1 MSNKLTVGHVI
12 GGLAILV
19 VIALI
24 VMFIVARATKQS
36 GSASLQVQV
45 NLEAVQKELKSL
57 AGTDADGHNAI
68 QVPPKCINRY
78 YVPDEDRTPLSG
90 EHSECTLT
98 CNGTNVDRIDY
109 ANHHCENELDKA
121 LSSNAKKSGIAK
133 YVADTGSYVDYV
145 GCQIAG
151 RVMPSQAPKI
161 IYTKKGF
168 VVDPGTC
175 VLPPK
180 NKLGCPNP
188 PASTMLA
195 STQMPML
202 GVNLGEAEDIVKGLM
217 KVIGIVG
224 DVIREGEDAAAK
236 FENAAQ
242 PIIMQVA
249 SIMNSIMNII
259 GISGNAL
266 DCTAGNG
273 VDSGINEDCKNKYKG
288 ILDRWKCYYRRFKSE
303 FKTGKKMW
311 NEANCLFNKFKAI
324 LAQIT
329 KDVQDFEKDAKTP
342 VFRYKMIYRV
352 LSASQN
358 EINDEITKLA
368 TILNTKYHMK
378 NKTVASILPI
388 DNNGNGNANMTS
400 HKTVQAA
407 YELIFCH
414 TDGDDGDN
422 FKKRL
427 TALITSIYTNPCKN
441 RQSFDASTNACTADV
456 KSSGK
461 VTENYA
467 PHDMSGHL
475 PTMSAAGVW

>member
-36 GSASLQVQV
+36 GSALLVGNLSAV
-45 NLEAVQKELKSL
+45 NEELAKI
-57 AGTDADGHNAI
+57 AGTDAI
-68 QVPPKCINRY
+68 KVPDNCVNRY

-161 IYTKKGF
+161 IYTKNGF

-175 VLPPK
+175 VLPPQSQ
-180 NKLGCPNP
+180 LSDCSST
-188 PASTMLA
+188 AQSTMLA

-202 GVNLGEAEDIVKGLM
+202 GVTANEAEDIVKGLM
-217 KVIGIVG
+217 KVIKIA
-224 DVIREGEDAAAK
+224 DTVINTGEDATAK

-259 GISGNAL
+259 GISDDEAL
-266 DCTAGNG
+266 KCMGMDS
-273 VDSGINEDCKNKYKG
+273 VDKGINEKCENYTG

-303 FKTGKKMW
+303 VKTGKMQW
-311 NEANCLFNKFKAI
+311 NEANCLFKKFKAI
-324 LAQIT
+324 LKQIET
-329 KDVQDFEKDAKTP
+329 DVQDAENDAKTP
-342 VFRYKMIYRV
+342 VFRYKMIYRM

-368 TILNTKYHMK
+368 RQVMKPYRLHM
-378 NKTVASILPI
+378 S
-388 DNNGNGNANMTS
+388 
-400 HKTVQAA
+400 
-407 YELIFCH
+407 
-414 TDGDDGDN
+414 
-422 FKKRL
+422 
-427 TALITSIYTNPCKN
+427 
-441 RQSFDASTNACTADV
+441 
-456 KSSGK
+456 
-461 VTENYA
+461 
-467 PHDMSGHL
+467 
-475 PTMSAAGVW
+475 

>member
-24 VMFIVARATKQS
+24 VMFIVARATKQR
-36 GSASLQVQV
+36 GSAPLTDQN
-45 NLEAVQKELKSL
+45 NLNAVKKELKSI
-57 AGTDADGHNAI
+57 AGTDAI
-68 QVPPKCINRY
+68 KVPDNCVNRY
-78 YVPDEDRTPLSG
+78 YVPNEDRTPLSG

-98 CNGTNVDRIDY
+98 CKGTNVDRIDY

-161 IYTKKGF
+161 IYTKNGF

-180 NKLGCPNP
+180 DKLGCPGKQ
-188 PASTMLA
+188 ASTMLA

-202 GVNLGEAEDIVKGLM
+202 GVTASDAKAIVTALM
-217 KVIGIVG
+217 KVIGIAE

-236 FENAAQ
+236 IENAVQ

-259 GISGNAL
+259 GISDDEAL
-266 DCTAGNG
+266 KCMGMDS
-273 VDSGINEDCKNKYKG
+273 VDKGINEKCENYTG

-303 FKTGKKMW
+303 VKTGKMQW
-311 NEANCLFNKFKAI
+311 NEANCLFDTFKAI
-324 LAQIT
+324 LTQIE
-329 KDVQDFEKDAKTP
+329 KDVQDAKTS
-342 VFRYKMIYRV
+342 VFRYKMIYRM

-368 TILNTKYHMK
+368 TILTSKGIPLEK
-378 NKTVASILPI
+378 NRFLPI
-388 DNNGNGNANMTS
+388 DSNGNGNANMTS
-400 HKTVQAA
+400 YDTVQAA
-407 YELIFCH
+407 YKLIFCH
-414 TDGDDGDN
+414 TDTDSDDD
-422 FKKRL
+422 FTDKLK
-427 TALITSIYTNPCKN
+427 ALITSIYKNPCTDP
-441 RQSFDASTNACTADV
+441 QSFDASTNACTV

>member
-36 GSASLQVQV
+36 GSAPLTVKD
-45 NLEAVQKELKSL
+45 NLDAVKKEL
-57 AGTDADGHNAI
+57 ANIVGPGAI
-68 QVPPKCINRY
+68 EVPRECKNRY

-98 CNGTNVDRIDY
+98 CKGTNVDRIDY

-161 IYTKKGF
+161 IYTKNGF

-175 VLPPK
+175 VLPPQR
-180 NKLGCPNP
+180 KLSDCSST
-188 PASTMLA
+188 AQSTMLA

-202 GVNLGEAEDIVKGLM
+202 GVTANEAEDIVKGLM
-217 KVIGIVG
+217 KVIKIA
-224 DVIREGEDAAAK
+224 DTVINTGEDATAK

-259 GISGNAL
+259 GISDDEAL
-266 DCTAGNG
+266 TCMDS
-273 VDSGINEDCKNKYKG
+273 VDKGINEKCENYTG
-288 ILDRWKCYYRRFKSE
+288 ILDRWKCYYNRFKSE
-303 FKTGKKMW
+303 VKTGKMLW
-311 NEANCLFNKFKAI
+311 NEANCLFKKFKAI
-324 LAQIT
+324 LKQINA
-329 KDVQDFEKDAKTP
+329 DVQDAENDAKTP
-342 VFRYKMIYRV
+342 VFRYKMIYRM

-368 TILNTKYHMK
+368 TILKSYDMDNNTL
-378 NKTVASILPI
+378 NRFLPI
-388 DNNGNGNANMTS
+388 DSNGNGNANMTS
-400 HKTVQAA
+400 YETVQAA

-414 TDGDDGDN
+414 TDSN
-422 FKKRL
+422 FTDKLK
-427 TALITSIYTNPCKN
+427 ALIKNIYKNPCKD
-441 RQSFDASTNACTADV
+441 RQSFDASTNACTV

>member
-36 GSASLQVQV
+36 GSAPLTVKD
-45 NLEAVQKELKSL
+45 NLDAVKKEL
-57 AGTDADGHNAI
+57 ANIVGPGAI
-68 QVPPKCINRY
+68 EVPRECKNRY

-98 CNGTNVDRIDY
+98 CKGTNVDRIDY

-121 LSSNAKKSGIAK
+121 LSSNAKKSSIAK

-175 VLPPK
+175 VLPPQR
-180 NKLGCPNP
+180 KLSDCSST
-188 PASTMLA
+188 AQSTMLA

-202 GVNLGEAEDIVKGLM
+202 GVTASDAKTIVKGLM
-217 KVIGIVG
+217 EVIGIVG
-224 DVIREGEDAAAK
+224 NIINTGEDTTAK
-236 FENAAQ
+236 IENAVQ

-259 GISGNAL
+259 GISDDEAL
-266 DCTAGNG
+266 TCMDS
-273 VDSGINEDCKNKYKG
+273 VDKGINEKCENYTG
-288 ILDRWKCYYRRFKSE
+288 ILDRWKCYYNRFKSE
-303 FKTGKKMW
+303 VKTGKMLW
-311 NEANCLFNKFKAI
+311 NEANCLFKKFKAI
-324 LAQIT
+324 LKQINA
-329 KDVQDFEKDAKTP
+329 DVQDAENDAKTP
-342 VFRYKMIYRV
+342 VFRYKMIYRM

-368 TILNTKYHMK
+368 TILKSYDMDNNTL
-378 NKTVASILPI
+378 NRFLPI
-388 DNNGNGNANMTS
+388 DSNGNGNANMTS
-400 HKTVQAA
+400 YETVQAA

-414 TDGDDGDN
+414 TDSN
-422 FKKRL
+422 FTDKLK
-427 TALITSIYTNPCKN
+427 ALIKNIYKNPCKD
-441 RQSFDASTNACTADV
+441 RQSFDASTNACTV

>member
-36 GSASLQVQV
+36 GSALLVGNLSAV
-45 NLEAVQKELKSL
+45 NEELAKI
-57 AGTDADGHNAI
+57 AGTDAI
-68 QVPPKCINRY
+68 KVPDNCVNRY

-121 LSSNAKKSGIAK
+121 LSSNAKKSSIAK

-161 IYTKKGF
+161 IYTKNGF

-175 VLPPK
+175 VLPPQSQ
-180 NKLGCPNP
+180 LSDCSST
-188 PASTMLA
+188 AQSTMLA

-202 GVNLGEAEDIVKGLM
+202 GVTASDAKAIVTALM
-217 KVIGIVG
+217 KVIGIAG
-224 DVIREGEDAAAK
+224 DVIRKVEQTTAK
-236 FENAAQ
+236 IENAVQ

-259 GISGNAL
+259 GISDDEAL
-266 DCTAGNG
+266 TCMDS
-273 VDSGINEDCKNKYKG
+273 VDKGINEKCENYTG

-303 FKTGKKMW
+303 VKTGKMQW
-311 NEANCLFNKFKAI
+311 NEANCLFDTFKAI
-324 LAQIT
+324 LTQIE
-329 KDVQDFEKDAKTP
+329 KDVQDAKTS
-342 VFRYKMIYRV
+342 VFRYKMIYRM

-368 TILNTKYHMK
+368 TILKSYDMDNNTL
-378 NKTVASILPI
+378 NRFLPI
-388 DNNGNGNANMTS
+388 DSNGNGNANMTS
-400 HKTVQAA
+400 YETVQAA

-414 TDGDDGDN
+414 TSSN
-422 FKKRL
+422 FTDKLK
-427 TALITSIYTNPCKN
+427 ALITSIYKNPCKDP
-441 RQSFDASTNACTADV
+441 QSFDASTNACTV

>member
-1 MSNKLTVGHVI
+1 
-12 GGLAILV
+12 
-19 VIALI
+19 
-24 VMFIVARATKQS
+24 
-36 GSASLQVQV
+36 
-45 NLEAVQKELKSL
+45 
-57 AGTDADGHNAI
+57 
-68 QVPPKCINRY
+68 
-78 YVPDEDRTPLSG
+78 
-90 EHSECTLT
+90 
-98 CNGTNVDRIDY
+98 
-109 ANHHCENELDKA
+109 
-121 LSSNAKKSGIAK
+121 
-133 YVADTGSYVDYV
+133 
-145 GCQIAG
+145 
-151 RVMPSQAPKI
+151 
-161 IYTKKGF
+161 
-168 VVDPGTC
+168 
-175 VLPPK
+175 
-180 NKLGCPNP
+180 
-188 PASTMLA
+188 MLA

-217 KVIGIVG
+217 KVIGIAG
-224 DVIREGEDAAAK
+224 TVINTGENAAAK
-236 FENAAQ
+236 VENAAQ

-288 ILDRWKCYYRRFKSE
+288 ILDRWKCYYHRFKSE

-329 KDVQDFEKDAKTP
+329 KDVQDFDKDAKTP
-342 VFRYKMIYRV
+342 VFRYKMIYRM

-368 TILNTKYHMK
+368 TILTHHKIPLEPNRL
-378 NKTVASILPI
+378 LPI
-388 DNNGNGNANMTS
+388 DSNGNGNANMTS

-422 FKKRL
+422 FKDRL
-427 TALITSIYTNPCKN
+427 KALIQSIYTNPCKDPL
-441 RQSFDASTNACTADV
+441 SFDASTNACTAVV
-456 KSSGK
+456 KSSDK

>member
-36 GSASLQVQV
+36 GSALLVGNLDAV
-45 NLEAVQKELKSL
+45 NEELAKI
-57 AGTDADGHNAI
+57 AGTDAI
-68 QVPPKCINRY
+68 KVPENCVDRY

-175 VLPPK
+175 VLPPQR
-180 NKLGCPNP
+180 KLSDCSST
-188 PASTMLA
+188 AQSTMLA

-202 GVNLGEAEDIVKGLM
+202 GVNASDAVAIVKGLM
-217 KVIGIVG
+217 KVIKIA
-224 DVIREGEDAAAK
+224 DTVIGTLEKNTAK

-259 GISGNAL
+259 GISDDEAL
-266 DCTAGNG
+266 KCMDS
-273 VDSGINEDCKNKYKG
+273 VDKGINEKCENYTG

-303 FKTGKKMW
+303 VKTGEKLW
-311 NEANCLFNKFKAI
+311 NEANCLFDTFKAI
-324 LAQIT
+324 LTQIE
-329 KDVQDFEKDAKTP
+329 KDVQDAKTP
-342 VFRYKMIYRV
+342 VFRYKMIYRM

-368 TILNTKYHMK
+368 TILKSYDMDNNTL
-378 NKTVASILPI
+378 NRLLPI
-388 DNNGNGNANMTS
+388 DSNGNGNANMTS
-400 HKTVQAA
+400 YKTVQAA
-407 YELIFCH
+407 YKLIFCH
-414 TDGDDGDN
+414 TDTDSDDD
-422 FKKRL
+422 FTKRL
-427 TALITSIYTNPCKN
+427 QALIKNIYKNPCKD
-441 RQSFDASTNACTADV
+441 RQSFDASTNACTV